1 MAELIEQIKLNNL
14 VYGNGIADNYKNNSM
29 FFYEK
34 YSKSDKLVTSIRPGQ
49 MQMGGFYFIHYL
61 DDSKWMGYS
70 PIFTVDF
77 KKFGDMIVILAINLN
92 FIPIEVRATIFDQF
106 VKKEDLENDSLLPV
120 TYDGAY
126 RELLKYGFEYS
137 IVEYNLKQVKTVHKI
152 NMSQV
157 PRFLYSGHPINKYD
171 PKKLYEIW
179 KAKIGDKSKR
189 DQEMSA
195 SLISDFFEASD
206 EILKNYDVLKNHIQR
221 LQRSVEKYG

>member
-34 YSKSDKLVTSIRPGQ
+34 YSKSDKLVTNIRPGQ

-106 VKKEDLENDSLLPV
+106 VKKEDLENDNLLPV

-126 RELLKYGFEYS
+126 RELLKYGFEYA